1 MELCGGA
8 ESSPLTLNHIEV
20 LIIGGKV
27 RMKKYLNKEGVFG
40 YPDAIKEQP
49 FCCWRWD
56 QGQMTALV
64 FLNSKKALA
73 QSQT

>member
-1 MELCGGA
+1 
-8 ESSPLTLNHIEV
+8 
-20 LIIGGKV
+20 
-27 RMKKYLNKEGVFG
+27 MKKYLNKEGVLG